1 MMMKQK
7 KGTTKRLLLAAML
20 VLACVMLSSC
30 YTDPDDRAFDNG
42 DFNLQGG
49 MNFQTVITN
58 TPQVTATPTPAPTDA
73 PTNTPDVSA
82 GQSDWGDWTWGTDT
96 ATNPP
101 SNVVTSAPSQGQNA
115 GTPIVTSP
123 PAGTNTGSNTTNN
136 TSNNTSGNSGS
147 SNSSNN
153 TGTSSSSTLRMG
165 SSGAEVKKLQNRLK
179 ELKYYNGVVDGDY
192 GQGTYNAV
200 KAFQANNNLTAD
212 GVAGP
217 RTLEA
222 IYSYYAV
229 SANTTGAGNGGGG
242 TSSNGNRP
250 SGGSSNNNNHGG
262 TSSGGSSTGTNANSY
277 TNGKTDIYLDL
288 GDTGSQVKIMQNRL
302 IVLGY
307 LTGTANGN
315 FEATTEAAVIAFQ
328 KRNGLG
334 ADGVAGPGT
343 LTKLYSSSAKKA
355 DSVVANLGSLK
366 QDSQGAAVRALQKNL
381 KTLGYYTGSVDGDYG
396 AGTVAAVTAF
406 QAANGLTADG
416 IAGNGTQNA
425 ILIAL
430 GGGSGSGAGT
440 SSGNNGSSSPVT
452 YGSTATSN
460 GYSTIS
466 ASNGS
471 SANVSAVQ
479 SALSAKGYYSG
490 SLDGD
495 FGSGTQSA
503 VESFQRAQG
512 LRVTGMAGPTTQR
525 LLFGGT
531 AASGSYSKL
540 ERGSSGSK
548 VKTLQYALYELKYYD
563 GNITGQ
569 YDEATENA
577 VMLFQDCNGLDIDGV
592 AGQMT
597 QQLLY
602 SSNAVPCY
610 K

>member
-20 VLACVMLSSC
+20 VLACVLLSSC

-58 TPQVTATPTPAPTDA
+58 TPQVTATPTPAPTNA
-73 PTNTPDVSA
+73 PTNTPDVSI
-82 GQSDWGDWTWGTDT
+82 GQSDWGDWTWGSTT

-101 SNVVTSAPSQGQNA
+101 SNVVTSMPDIGQNS

-123 PAGTNTGSNTTNN
+123 PAGTNTGSN
-136 TSNNTSGNSGS
+136 SNNNNSGS
-147 SNSSNN
+147 NSNSDSSSNN
-153 TGTSSSSTLRMG
+153 SGSSSSTLRPG
-165 SSGAEVKKLQNRLK
+165 SSGPEVKKLQNRLK

-192 GQGTYNAV
+192 GAGTTSAV

-212 GVAGP
+212 GIAGP

-222 IYSYYAV
+222 IHSYYAV

-250 SGGSSNNNNHGG
+250 SGGSSNNNSHNNNN
-262 TSSGGSSTGTNANSY
+262 GGSSGSSGSSNANSY

-315 FEATTEAAVIAFQ
+315 FESTTEAAVIAFQ

-355 DSVVANLGSLK
+355 DSVVANLGSLSEG
-366 QDSQGAAVRALQKNL
+366 SQGAAVRALQKNL

-430 GGGSGSGAGT
+430 NGGSGSGAGT
-440 SSGNNGSSSPVT
+440 SGGNNGSSSPVT

-460 GYSTIS
+460 GYTTIS

-495 FGSGTQSA
+495 YGSGTQSA
-503 VESFQRAQG
+503 VESFQRSQG

-531 AASGSYSKL
+531 AADGSYKKL

-597 QQLLY
+597 QQLLF